1 MKQDTDCVTISE
13 SFDPNL
19 LFKLIE
25 KFVLKQSDNQ
35 YKTAVLIA
43 EQLSILQF
51 RQDDQLGN
59 ATYYDCFTTRVEVA
73 RQAGVCCY
81 SPDLLEDKATQ
92 LKIGGYDTLS
102 DTDKKKVIDSVKQD
116 VVAGKAS
123 RAEKDVANDY
133 SKGNINAYPSDIH
146 KALTLMN
153 EHKLLK
159 VDTPVVPAQGTAF
172 VTNSQGGKKKGE
184 AKTKYLIAEQNE
196 WNALSPEAQSKII
209 DARKKSNDN
218 DEDDKSLMT
227 NKSAKTIINSIS
239 KMMKSLEKDNRW
251 LKKLVSALQKREEK
265 TFDLCCNK
273 TFASKMIKAENA
285 LLMMSNGGGLQIT
298 KKRKQRKKCKTPG
311 YKYLVWY
318 SKKAIMNIICLKNLI
333 KCYRVTYDNE
343 MDTTSCVPSQAF
355 GLPDLLFE
363 MHPCGVHICYP
374 KKMGEFGFVQTVE
387 DNMKLF
393 SKRQIAGVVQAGDLY
408 EKLIYPSTSDF
419 RSIVSV
425 GGSRG
430 WM

>member
-1 MKQDTDCVTISE
+1 VTISE
-13 SFDPNL
+13 LFDCKL
-19 LFKLIE
+19 TFKLIE

-51 RQDDQLGN
+51 RQDDQLGY
-59 ATYYDCFTTRVEVA
+59 AAYYDRFTTRVKVA
-73 RQAGVCCY
+73 RQAGVCY
-81 SPDLLEDKATQ
+81 YAQDLLEDKTTQ

-102 DTDKKKVIDSVKQD
+102 DNDKKKVIDSVEQD
-116 VVAGKAS
+116 VVIGKAG

-133 SKGNINAYPSDIH
+133 SKGNTDAYPSDIH

-153 EHKLLK
+153 EHELLK
-159 VDTPVVPAQGTAF
+159 VDTPVVTAQATAF
-172 VTNSQGGKKKGE
+172 VTNNRGGKKKGE

-209 DARKKSNDN
+209 EARKKSNDN
-218 DEDDKSLMT
+218 DEDDKPLVS
-227 NKSAKTIINSIS
+227 NKSAKTINNSIS
-239 KMMKSLEKDNRW
+239 KMMKSLEKDNRR
-251 LKKLVSALQKREEK
+251 LKKLVSTLQKREEK

-273 TFASKMIKAENA
+273 TFTSKIIKAENA
-285 LLMMSNGGGLQIT
+285 LSVTSNGGGLKIT
-298 KKRKQRKKCKTPG
+298 KKCKIPG

-333 KCYRVTYDNE
+333 MCYQVMHDSDL
-343 MDTTSCVPSQAF
+343 DTTLCGPLQAF

-363 MHPCGVHICYP
+363 MHPCGLHVCYP

-393 SKRQIAGVVQAGDLY
+393 SKQQIAGAV
-408 EKLIYPSTSDF
+408 
-419 RSIVSV
+419 
-425 GGSRG
+425 
-430 WM
+430 